1 MTALRV
7 PSFRRLW
14 LAGLI
19 SDTGDWLLMISLPI
33 LVYQYTGSTF
43 GTAAAFLIELAPPVL
58 LAPLTG
64 RLADRLDR
72 RRTLLLV
79 SLAQAAALTPLLV
92 VHDHSGLPILYAVIA
107 VQAALH
113 ATFEPT
119 KSALLPTLVDRDRL
133 VSANSLVGLNQ
144 NVGRLV
150 GGPLGG
156 ALLAAGGG
164 LSTIVAVDTA
174 SFLLAFA
181 LIARLPAA
189 RPAPL
194 AADDDP
200 APTGWREI
208 LRLRPI
214 RGGLVVL
221 LTASAAQG
229 IFVVLFV
236 VFVAQALHGDPAE
249 IGLLRGVQGIGAIAG
264 GLLLAVAARMAPGRL
279 TAYAAF
285 GFGALSLAIWN
296 APGVSTAEPLYIA
309 LFIAAG
315 APGVGLMTGLISALQ
330 QATFEGQ
337 RGKVFALAGVA
348 ASLGEAIGMLA
359 GGILGG
365 IVGVVAVLDAQ
376 GGLYLLAGLLA
387 VTWLKEPAS
396 VRRPWS
402 RRSSPRQ
409 LQHPLHAAPAA
420 QYLERGQRH
429 AHEGAR
435 RGDGTAGAACSG

>member
-19 SDTGDWLLMISLPI
+19 SDTGDWLLMVSLPI

-43 GTAAAFLIELAPPVL
+43 GTAAAFLIELVPPVL

-79 SLAQAAALTPLLV
+79 SLAQAAALTPLLL
-92 VHDHSGLPILYAVIA
+92 VHDGSGLPILYAVIA

-113 ATFEPT
+113 AVFEPT

-133 VSANSLVGLNQ
+133 VSANSLVALNQ
-144 NVGRLV
+144 NIGRLV

-156 ALLAAGGG
+156 LLLAAGGG
-164 LSTIVAVDTA
+164 LPTIVAVDAA

-181 LIARLPAA
+181 LIARLAPAPAA
-189 RPAPL
+189 
-194 AADDDP
+194 AATEHAD
-200 APTGWREI
+200 ATRAGWGAI

-236 VFVAQALHGDPAE
+236 VFVAQALHGDAAE

-264 GLLLAVAARMAPGRL
+264 GLLLAVVGRLAPGRL

-285 GFGALSLAIWN
+285 GFGALSLVIWN
-296 APGVSTAEPLYIA
+296 APGVSTAAPLYVA

-315 APGVGLMTGLISALQ
+315 APGVGLMTGLISGLQ
-330 QATFEGQ
+330 QATVEGQ
-337 RGKVFALAGVA
+337 RGKVFAIAGVA
-348 ASLGEAIGMLA
+348 ASVGEAIGMLA

-365 IVGVVAVLDAQ
+365 PLGIVTVLNAQ
-376 GGLYLLAGLLA
+376 GALYLLAGLFA
-387 VTWLKEPAS
+387 VAWLREPAS
-396 VRRPWS
+396 VARTWS
-402 RRSSPRQ
+402 RRSSRRLPTS
-409 LQHPLHAAPAA
+409 APGSSATTRA
-420 QYLERGQRH
+420 
-429 AHEGAR
+429 
-435 RGDGTAGAACSG
+435 TAS